1 MSDRFV
7 AKSTTYITPDV
18 TPVIAT
24 PVTRRESHPLHTVK
38 TINVS
43 KETV

>member
-7 AKSTTYITPDV
+7 AKSTTYITPV
-18 TPVIAT
+18 VMPVIAT
-24 PVTRRESHPLHTVK
+24 PVTRREPFALHTVK

-43 KETV
+43 EETV